1 MSASAHP
8 RRIMVVDDHPTF
20 RLGLRALLDTSA
32 DLAICGE
39 AGDVKS
45 ARQGLATHRPEL
57 VLVDLALGDESG
69 LELVGEIC
77 EAEPAMPVLVL
88 SMRDEQL
95 YAERALEAGARGYLM
110 KDTPGDQILTA
121 IRDALADRVVLSPSV
136 TQQLIR
142 RKVRGGRA
150 DESPL
155 RQLSNRQL
163 QVFELLG
170 LGHQTRE
177 IAAKLY
183 VSPKTIETHIAAIK
197 RRLGLSRLEAL
208 RKQAIVWVNTA

>member
-1 MSASAHP
+1 MSGRARP
-8 RRIMVVDDHPTF
+8 RMVMVVDDHPTF
-20 RLGLRALLDTSA
+20 RLGLRALLDSSA

-39 AGDVKS
+39 ADDIRS
-45 ARQGLATHRPEL
+45 AREGLGTHRPEL

-69 LELVGEIC
+69 LELVREIC
-77 EAEPAMPVLVL
+77 EAEPTLPVLVL

-95 YAERALEAGARGYLM
+95 YAERALEAGACGYLM
-110 KDTPGDQILTA
+110 KTTPGDQILTA
-121 IRDALADRVVLSPSV
+121 IRDGLADRVVLSPSV

-150 DESPL
+150 DQSPL
-155 RQLSNRQL
+155 SQLSNRQL

-170 LGHQTRE
+170 LGHQTRD

-183 VSPKTIETHIAAIK
+183 VSPKTVETHIAAIK
-197 RRLGLSRLEAL
+197 RRLGLSRLEEL